1 MLIVDKILQ
10 IRSSLLADP
19 DVSYYNKITW
29 YIIVVEE
36 EGKRMKKNK
45 LSFIA
50 VLSVFSMTVT
60 SVLPAMAA
68 PAADDAGR
76 AGDAL
81 ENQVLDLEFEGE
93 LTDGTDTIADI
104 SISGDGYEYVDGVNG
119 GQALSLTGSTYVN
132 LGKDERLQP
141 ENLTLSFWINPN
153 ETITG
158 EQIISWNKQEYNTDG
173 WYLTSEND
181 NTPLALSVGEG
192 ANGGQPYKVSVKGNR
207 AEFFPAGEWTHIVV
221 TYDSETK
228 DVAFYRN
235 GEAQSVN
242 VDYAVGEGRDG
253 VLGSDPDME
262 KSIGYNGPVYG
273 YAFLNAALDHYELFN
288 DTATA
293 EQALALY
300 EENKETETSGLKNQV
315 LDLEFEDNLTD
326 GTGINTD
333 IKFSGSG
340 YEYVEGA
347 NGGKALELTGNTY
360 IDLGKNTDLQ
370 PKNLTLSFWINPEQ
384 TMTGEGIISWN
395 KNEYYT
401 DGWYLSSEND
411 NVPLALSIG
420 EGKNAGQPYKVSVKA
435 NRSEFF
441 PAGEWTHIVVTY
453 NSASK
458 EVVFYRNGIEQTS
471 TVDYAIN
478 DDRDGVLGSDE
489 SMQKSIGYNGP
500 AYNGSY
506 LKAALDHYE
515 LFNDTATKEE
525 AMALYEENGG
535 EIDKAQ
541 IAKDDLEA
549 LSIPSETSRNL
560 ALPSVGAQGSV
571 ITWEVTA
578 GTAMDNNGVITR
590 PEVGEPDAEVT
601 LTATAVF
608 MDGEAATKTFDVT
621 VLAKKPMDLSDTSLM
636 DDVTLSDD
644 YMVNAF
650 TKEKEYLLS
659 LSSEKFLYEFY
670 NVAGLEPTTEE
681 GYGGW
686 ERTGASNFRGHT
698 FGHYMSALSQAYLS
712 EDDADVKAQL
722 MEQIE
727 AAVNGL
733 EKCQNAYAETYPQSA
748 GYISAFPEGVLARF
762 DGGTAPT
769 ADDGTVL
776 VPYYNLHKVL
786 AGLIDIAKNVDDTE
800 VKNKA
805 ITIAENFGEY
815 LYNRCTNL
823 PNKQQVLWIEY
834 GGMNEALYELYRI
847 TGNDHIKEAAECF
860 DEVSLF
866 EQLAA
871 GQDVLSGKHAN
882 TTIPKFTGAVKRYS
896 VLTENEEYYDKL
908 TQEEKDNLDMYLTAA
923 ENFWDI
929 VVNDH
934 TYITGGNSQSEHFH
948 NAGELCYDATKG
960 SYDGALTCETCNT
973 YNMLKLTK
981 ALYDQTQDP
990 KYLDYFERTFTN
1002 AILASQN
1009 PETGTTMYFQPMAA
1023 GYNKVYN
1030 RPYDEFWCCTGTGM
1044 ENFSKLGDYIYQ
1056 IKGNT
1061 LYVNMF
1067 YSSAI
1072 EDEGLGIS
1080 LTQDANIPNDDTV
1093 IYTVN
1098 DIADGTSVALRQ
1110 PEWLAGD
1117 AVIKVNG
1124 KEQDVTAE
1132 NGFFVLE
1139 GLKAGD
1145 EISYTMPMQVEI
1157 ESTADNENFV
1167 AFKYGPVVLAA
1178 ELGDKDI
1185 DASQGNGILVRV
1197 GTEDTSAKD
1206 TITVQN
1212 MSVEEWKA
1220 NIVENFVRIED
1231 SEDGRIQFQL
1241 KNTDSEELIYSPY
1254 YMQHEQRYGIYM
1266 NLEEPD
1272 SQASQDRILA
1282 EKEALR
1288 EQEVSVDYLNSFDNN
1303 NSEFAKNLK
1312 TGGDTSTGSFNGR
1325 TFRHANAGG
1334 WWSYDLNVDPEAEHN
1349 YLGCTWYSGDQGRSF
1364 EIYVNDQLLRT
1375 VTINNSAGTN
1385 VFYEDLYDITD
1396 YIEDGASKVTVK
1408 FQSTGGYAGG
1418 LFGLRVI
1425 TSQTYDTDARLSG
1438 LTFDQGTL
1446 EPAFDPDVNEY
1457 TLTVG
1462 KDVEAVNML
1471 ASTMKES
1478 GLVYI
1483 GDILFDNS
1491 NERMIRLDGDETAVS
1506 LTSYAQDHETSL
1518 NYTITIVK
1526 SAEEPEP
1533 TLDEIRLTG
1542 PTKTEYVQGEE
1553 LDLSGLVVTAVYS
1566 DGSEVELQT
1575 GDYTVSGY
1583 DPNAIGEQTITVTY
1597 EGKTA
1602 TFTVT
1607 VTEGEEPEPVLE
1619 KIEIT
1624 GPTKTEYV
1632 QGEELDLSGLVVT
1645 AVYSDGSKAEV
1656 KAGDYTVSGY
1666 DPDTAGEQTVT
1677 VTYGGKTAAFTVTVE
1692 EKQPTDPTDP
1702 SEPDQPS
1709 DPQGGDDQ
1717 QTGGNGQGTDGAD
1730 SSNAVQTG
1738 DTTNVFGAAAACVLA
1753 LGMAG
1758 TVVYVRKKRS

>member
-1 MLIVDKILQ
+1 
-10 IRSSLLADP
+10 
-19 DVSYYNKITW
+19 
-29 YIIVVEE
+29 
-36 EGKRMKKNK
+36 MKKK
-45 LSFIA
+45 RLSFIA
-50 VLSVFSMTVT
+50 VLSVVSMTVT
-60 SVLPAMAA
+60 SVFPAFAA
-68 PAADDAGR
+68 PAAGGAGR
-76 AGDAL
+76 AADPL
-81 ENQVLDLEFEGE
+81 ENQVLDLEFEGDVE
-93 LTDGTDTIADI
+93 DGTNTISGI
-104 SISGDGYEYVDGVNG
+104 SIQGDGYEYVDGVNG
-119 GQALSLTGSTYVN
+119 GKALSLSGSTYVN

-153 ETITG
+153 ETLTG
-158 EQIISWNKQEYNTDG
+158 EQIISWNKQEYYTDG

-181 NTPLALSVGEG
+181 NTPLALSIGEG
-192 ANGGQPYKVSVKGNR
+192 KGQGQPYKVSVKADR
-207 AEFFPAGEWTHIVV
+207 TEFFPAGEWTHIVV

-235 GEAQSVN
+235 GEAQTVN
-242 VDYAVGEGRDG
+242 VDYAVNENRDG

-262 KSIGYNGPVYG
+262 KSIGYNGPAYG
-273 YAFLNAALDHYELFN
+273 FAYLNAALDHYELFN

-300 EENKETETSGLKNQV
+300 EENKETQTSGLKNQV

-333 IKFSGSG
+333 IKFAGSG
-340 YEYVEGA
+340 YQYVDGA
-347 NGGKALELTGNTY
+347 NGGRALELTGNTY
-360 IDLGKNTDLQ
+360 IDLGKNTELQ
-370 PKNLTLSFWINPEQ
+370 PQNLTLSFWINPEK

-435 NRSEFF
+435 DRADFF

-453 NSASK
+453 DSATK
-458 EVVFYRNGIEQTS
+458 EVVFYRNGIAQTS
-471 TVDYAIN
+471 VIDYAVN
-478 DDRDGVLGSDE
+478 NDRDGVLGSDE

-500 AYNGSY
+500 AYNGAY
-506 LKAALDHYE
+506 LLAALDHYE
-515 LFNDTATKEE
+515 LFNDTATAEE
-525 AMALYEENGG
+525 AMALYEEHGG
-535 EIDKAQ
+535 VIDKAQ
-541 IAKDDLEA
+541 IAKDDLDA
-549 LSIPSETSRNL
+549 LNIPSETSRNL
-560 ALPSVGAQGSV
+560 ALPESGDAGSV
-571 ITWEVTA
+571 ITWEVTE
-578 GTAMDNNGVITR
+578 GTAMDNTGVITR
-590 PEVGEPDAEVT
+590 PEIGEPDAKVT
-601 LTATAVF
+601 LKATAVF
-608 MDGEAATKTFDVT
+608 MDGEPVTKEFKVT
-621 VLAKKPMDLSDTSLM
+621 VLAKKPLDLSDTSLM
-636 DDVTLSDD
+636 DDVTLYDD

-659 LSSEKFLYEFY
+659 LNSEKFLYEFY
-670 NVAGLEPTTEE
+670 KVAGLKPTTEE

-722 MEQIE
+722 MEQIKD
-727 AAVNGL
+727 AVNGL
-733 EKCQNAYAETYPQSA
+733 KKCQDAYAEMYPQSA
-748 GYISAFPEGVLARF
+748 GYVSAFPEGVLARV
-762 DGGTAPT
+762 DGGTSPT
-769 ADDGTVL
+769 SDDGTVL
-776 VPYYNLHKVL
+776 VPYYNLHKVV
-786 AGLIDIAKNVDDTE
+786 AGLIDVAKNVDDTE
-800 VKNKA
+800 VKNTA
-805 ITIAENFGEY
+805 IEVAEAFGEY

-823 PNKQQVLWIEY
+823 PNKQQLLWIEY

-847 TGNDHIKEAAECF
+847 TGNDHIKAAAECF

-908 TQEEKDNLDMYLTAA
+908 TAEEKDNLEMYLTAA

-1030 RPYDEFWCCTGTGM
+1030 RQFDEFWCCTGTGM

-1080 LTQDANIPNDDTV
+1080 FTQDANIPNEDTV

-1098 DIADGTSVALRQ
+1098 DIADGTSVALRK

-1124 KEQDVTAE
+1124 KEQDVPEE
-1132 NGFFVLE
+1132 NGFFVLD

-1145 EISYTMPMQVEI
+1145 EISYTMPMQVEF

-1178 ELGDKDI
+1178 ELGSKDI
-1185 DASQGNGILVRV
+1185 DASQANGILVRV

-1206 TITVQN
+1206 TITIQN
-1212 MSVEEWKA
+1212 MTVKEWKE
-1220 NIVENFVRIED
+1220 NITENFVRIED

-1241 KNTDSEELIYSPY
+1241 KNTDSDELIYSPY

-1282 EKEALR
+1282 EKEQIR
-1288 EQEVSVDYLNSFDNN
+1288 EQEVSVDYLDSFDNN
-1303 NSEFAKNLK
+1303 NSEFAKNLQ
-1312 TGGDTSTGSFNGR
+1312 TGGDTSVGTYNGR
-1325 TFRHANAGG
+1325 TYRHATDNG
-1334 WWSYDLNVDPEAEHN
+1334 WWSYDLAVDPNAEHN
-1349 YLGCTWYSGDQGRSF
+1349 YLGCTYTTADAGRSF
-1364 EIYVNDQLLRT
+1364 EIYVNDELRQT
-1375 VTINNSAGTN
+1375 VRITNDAGSN
-1385 VFYEDLYDITD
+1385 VFYEELYDITD
-1396 YIEDGASKVTVK
+1396 YIEEGESKVTVR
-1408 FQSTGGYAGG
+1408 FQSTGGLAGG
-1418 LFGLRVI
+1418 LYGVRVI
-1425 TSQTYDTDARLSG
+1425 TSTEYDTDARLSA
-1438 LTFDQGTL
+1438 LTFDEGTL
-1446 EPAFDPDVNEY
+1446 EPEFNSDVNEY

-1462 KDVEAVNML
+1462 TDVDSVNML

-1483 GDILFDNS
+1483 GDILFDNT
-1491 NERMIRLDGDETAVS
+1491 NVRTIRLDENETVVT
-1506 LTSYAQDHETSL
+1506 LTSYAQDHET
-1518 NYTITIVK
+1518 NMTYTITIVK
-1526 SAEEPEP
+1526 SEDEPEP

-1542 PTKTEYVQGEE
+1542 PTKTEY
-1553 LDLSGLVVTAVYS
+1553 T
-1566 DGSEVELQT
+1566 
-1575 GDYTVSGY
+1575 
-1583 DPNAIGEQTITVTY
+1583 
-1597 EGKTA
+1597 
-1602 TFTVT
+1602 
-1607 VTEGEEPEPVLE
+1607 
-1619 KIEIT
+1619 
-1624 GPTKTEYV
+1624 

-1645 AVYSDGSKAEV
+1645 AVYSDGSKSEV

-1692 EKQPTDPTDP
+1692 EKQPTDPSDP
-1702 SEPDQPS
+1702 SEPSDPSDPSDPSEPSDPSDPSDPSEPADPDQPS
-1709 DPQGGDDQ
+1709 DTQGGDDQ
-1717 QTGGNGQGTDGAD
+1717 QTGGSSQGTDGSD
-1730 SSNAVQTG
+1730 GFKAVQTG

-1753 LGMAG
+1753 LGLAG
-1758 TVVYVRKKRS
+1758 AVVYTRRKRS

>member
-1 MLIVDKILQ
+1 
-10 IRSSLLADP
+10 
-19 DVSYYNKITW
+19 
-29 YIIVVEE
+29 
-36 EGKRMKKNK
+36 MKKK
-45 LSFIA
+45 RLSFIA
-50 VLSVFSMTVT
+50 VLSVVSMTVT
-60 SVLPAMAA
+60 SVFPAFAA
-68 PAADDAGR
+68 PAAGGAGR
-76 AGDAL
+76 AADPL
-81 ENQVLDLEFEGE
+81 ENQVLDLEFEGDVE
-93 LTDGTDTIADI
+93 DGTNTISGI
-104 SISGDGYEYVDGVNG
+104 SIQGDGYEYVDGVNG
-119 GQALSLTGSTYVN
+119 GKALSLSGSTYVN

-153 ETITG
+153 ETLTG
-158 EQIISWNKQEYNTDG
+158 EQIISWNKQEYYTDG

-181 NTPLALSVGEG
+181 NTPLALSIGEG
-192 ANGGQPYKVSVKGNR
+192 KGQGQPYKVSVKADR
-207 AEFFPAGEWTHIVV
+207 TEFFPAGEWTHIVV

-235 GEAQSVN
+235 GEAQTVN
-242 VDYAVGEGRDG
+242 VDYAVNENRDG

-262 KSIGYNGPVYG
+262 KSIGYNGPAYG
-273 YAFLNAALDHYELFN
+273 FAYLNAALDHYELFN

-300 EENKETETSGLKNQV
+300 EENKETQTSGLKNQV

-333 IKFSGSG
+333 IKFAGSG
-340 YEYVEGA
+340 YQYVDGA
-347 NGGKALELTGNTY
+347 NGGRALELTGNTY
-360 IDLGKNTDLQ
+360 IDLGKNTELQ
-370 PKNLTLSFWINPEQ
+370 PQNLTLSFWINPEK

-435 NRSEFF
+435 DRADFF

-453 NSASK
+453 DSATK
-458 EVVFYRNGIEQTS
+458 EVVFYRNGIAQTS
-471 TVDYAIN
+471 VIDYAVN
-478 DDRDGVLGSDE
+478 NDRDGVLGSDE

-500 AYNGSY
+500 AYNGAY
-506 LKAALDHYE
+506 LLAALDHYE
-515 LFNDTATKEE
+515 LFNDTATAEE
-525 AMALYEENGG
+525 AMALYEEHGG
-535 EIDKAQ
+535 VIDKAQ
-541 IAKDDLEA
+541 IAKDDLDA
-549 LSIPSETSRNL
+549 LNIPSETSRNL
-560 ALPSVGAQGSV
+560 ALPESGDAGSV
-571 ITWEVTA
+571 ITWEVTE
-578 GTAMDNNGVITR
+578 GTAMDNTGVITR
-590 PEVGEPDAEVT
+590 PEIGEPDAKVT
-601 LTATAVF
+601 LKATAVF
-608 MDGEAATKTFDVT
+608 MDGEPVTKEFKVT
-621 VLAKKPMDLSDTSLM
+621 VLAKKPLDLSDTSLM
-636 DDVTLSDD
+636 DDVTLYDD

-659 LSSEKFLYEFY
+659 LNSEKFLYEFY
-670 NVAGLEPTTEE
+670 KVAGLKPTTEE

-722 MEQIE
+722 MEQIKD
-727 AAVNGL
+727 AVNGL
-733 EKCQNAYAETYPQSA
+733 KKCQDAYAEMYPQSA
-748 GYISAFPEGVLARF
+748 GYVSAFPEGVLARV
-762 DGGTAPT
+762 DGGTSPT
-769 ADDGTVL
+769 SDDGTVL
-776 VPYYNLHKVL
+776 VPYYNLHKVV
-786 AGLIDIAKNVDDTE
+786 AGLIDVAKNVDDTE
-800 VKNKA
+800 VKNTA
-805 ITIAENFGEY
+805 IEVAEAFGEY

-823 PNKQQVLWIEY
+823 PNKQQLLWIEY

-847 TGNDHIKEAAECF
+847 TGNDHIKAAAECF

-908 TQEEKDNLDMYLTAA
+908 TAEEKDNLEMYLTAA

-1030 RPYDEFWCCTGTGM
+1030 RQFDEFWCCTGTGM

-1080 LTQDANIPNDDTV
+1080 FTQDANIPNEDTV

-1098 DIADGTSVALRQ
+1098 DIADGTSVALRK

-1117 AVIKVNG
+1117 AVITVNG
-1124 KEQDVTAE
+1124 ETQNVTEE
-1132 NGFFVLE
+1132 NGFFVLS
-1139 GLKAGD
+1139 GLEAGD
-1145 EISYTMPMQVEI
+1145 VISYTMPMQVEL
-1157 ESTADNENFV
+1157 EATADNENFV
-1167 AFKYGPVVLAA
+1167 AFKYGSVVLAA
-1178 ELGDKDI
+1178 ELGG
-1185 DASQGNGILVRV
+1185 DASTSQGNGILVRV
-1197 GTEDTSAKD
+1197 GTEDPDAKD

-1212 MSVEEWKA
+1212 MSLDEWKA
-1220 NIVENFVRIED
+1220 NITENLVRIED
-1231 SEDGRIQFQL
+1231 SEDGNVQFVL
-1241 KNTDSEELIYSPY
+1241 KNTDSEELIFSPY
-1254 YMQHEQRYGIYM
+1254 YKIYDQRYGIYM
-1266 NLEEPD
+1266 YLEAPD
-1272 SQASQDRILA
+1272 SEASQDRILA
-1282 EKEALR
+1282 EKEQIR
-1288 EQEVSVDYLNSFDNN
+1288 EQEVSVDYLDSFDNN
-1303 NSEFAKNLK
+1303 NSEFAKNLQ
-1312 TGGDTSTGSFNGR
+1312 TGGDTSVGTYNGR
-1325 TFRHANAGG
+1325 TYRHATDNG
-1334 WWSYDLNVDPEAEHN
+1334 WWSYDLAVDPNAEHN
-1349 YLGCTWYSGDQGRSF
+1349 YLGCTYTTADAGRSF
-1364 EIYVNDQLLRT
+1364 EIYVNDELRQT
-1375 VTINNSAGTN
+1375 VRITNDAGSN
-1385 VFYEDLYDITD
+1385 VFYEELYDITD
-1396 YIEDGASKVTVK
+1396 YIEEGESKVTVR
-1408 FQSTGGYAGG
+1408 FQSTGGLAGG
-1418 LFGLRVI
+1418 LYGVRVI
-1425 TSQTYDTDARLSG
+1425 TSTEYDTDARLSA
-1438 LTFDQGTL
+1438 LTFDEGTL
-1446 EPAFDPDVNEY
+1446 EPEFNSDVNEY

-1462 KDVEAVNML
+1462 TDVDSVNML

-1483 GDILFDNS
+1483 GDILFDNT
-1491 NERMIRLDGDETAVS
+1491 NVRTIRLDEDETVVT
-1506 LTSYAQDHETSL
+1506 LTSYAQDHET
-1518 NYTITIVK
+1518 NMTYTITIVK
-1526 SAEEPEP
+1526 SEDEPGGGDEPEP

-1542 PTKTEYVQGEE
+1542 PTKTEY
-1553 LDLSGLVVTAVYS
+1553 T
-1566 DGSEVELQT
+1566 
-1575 GDYTVSGY
+1575 
-1583 DPNAIGEQTITVTY
+1583 
-1597 EGKTA
+1597 
-1602 TFTVT
+1602 
-1607 VTEGEEPEPVLE
+1607 
-1619 KIEIT
+1619 
-1624 GPTKTEYV
+1624 

-1645 AVYSDGSKAEV
+1645 AVYSDGSKSEV

-1692 EKQPTDPTDP
+1692 EKQPTDPSDP
-1702 SEPDQPS
+1702 SEPSDPSDPSDPSEPSDPSDPSDPSEPADPDQPS
-1709 DPQGGDDQ
+1709 DTQGGDDQ
-1717 QTGGNGQGTDGAD
+1717 QTGGSSQGTDGSD
-1730 SSNAVQTG
+1730 GFKAVQTG

-1753 LGMAG
+1753 LGLAG
-1758 TVVYVRKKRS
+1758 AVVYTRRKRS

>member
-1 MLIVDKILQ
+1 
-10 IRSSLLADP
+10 
-19 DVSYYNKITW
+19 
-29 YIIVVEE
+29 
-36 EGKRMKKNK
+36 MKKK
-45 LSFIA
+45 RLSFIA
-50 VLSVFSMTVT
+50 VLSVVSMTVT
-60 SVLPAMAA
+60 SVFPAFAA
-68 PAADDAGR
+68 PAAGGAGR
-76 AGDAL
+76 AADPL

-93 LTDGTDTIADI
+93 VEDGTNTISGI
-104 SISGDGYEYVDGVNG
+104 SIQGDGYEYVDGVNG
-119 GQALSLTGSTYVN
+119 GQALSLKGSAYVN
-132 LGKDERLQP
+132 LGKDVRLQP

-158 EQIISWNKQEYNTDG
+158 EQIISWNKDEWWTDG
-173 WYLTSEND
+173 WYLSSLND
-181 NTPLALSVGEG
+181 NTPLTLSIGP
-192 ANGGQPYKVSVKGNR
+192 ANQGGQPYNVKVSGNR

-221 TYDSETK
+221 TYDSAMK
-228 DVAFYRN
+228 DVQMYRN
-235 GEAQSVN
+235 GIAQETQVAYEIN
-242 VDYAVGEGRDG
+242 AEGG
-253 VLGSDPDME
+253 ATGALGSDADME
-262 KSIGYNGPVYG
+262 KSIGYNGPVHKGAY
-273 YAFLNAALDHYELFN
+273 LNAALDHYELFN

-300 EENKETETSGLKNQV
+300 EENKKVETAGLKNQV
-315 LDLEFEDNLTD
+315 LDLEFEDNLAD

-333 IKFSGSG
+333 IKFAGSG
-340 YEYVEGA
+340 YQYVDGA
-347 NGGKALELTGNTY
+347 NGGKALKLTGNTY
-360 IDLGKNTDLQ
+360 IDLGKNTELQ
-370 PKNLTLSFWINPEQ
+370 PQNLTLSFWINPEK

-395 KNEYYT
+395 KNQYYT

-435 NRSEFF
+435 NRADFF

-453 NSASK
+453 DSATK
-458 EVVFYRNGIEQTS
+458 EVVFYRNGIAQTS
-471 TVDYAIN
+471 VIDYAVN
-478 DDRDGVLGSDE
+478 NDRDGVLGSDE

-500 AYNGSY
+500 AYNGAY
-506 LKAALDHYE
+506 LLAALDHYE
-515 LFNDTATKEE
+515 LFNDTATAEE
-525 AMALYEENGG
+525 AMALYEEHGG
-535 EIDKAQ
+535 VIDKEQ
-541 IAKDDLEA
+541 IARDDLEV
-549 LSIPSETSRNL
+549 LNIPSETSYNL
-560 ALPSVGAQGSV
+560 SLPTTGAQGSV

-578 GTAMDNNGVITR
+578 GTAMDKNGVITR
-590 PEVGEPDAEVT
+590 PEIGEPDAKVT
-601 LTATAVF
+601 LKATAVF
-608 MDGEAATKTFDVT
+608 MDGEPVTKEFEVT
-621 VLAKKPMDLSDTSLM
+621 VLAKKPLDLSDTSLM
-636 DDVTLSDD
+636 DDVTLYDD

-659 LSSEKFLYEFY
+659 LNAEKFLYEFY

-712 EDDADVKAQL
+712 EDDPDVKAQL

-727 AAVNGL
+727 DAVNGL
-733 EKCQNAYAETYPQSA
+733 KKCQDAYAELYPQSA
-748 GYISAFPEGVLARF
+748 GYISAFPEGVLARV
-762 DGGTAPT
+762 DGGTSPT
-769 ADDGTVL
+769 PDDGTVL
-776 VPYYNLHKVL
+776 VPYYNLHKVV
-786 AGLIDIAKNVDDTE
+786 AGLIDVAKNVDDTE
-800 VKNKA
+800 VKNTA
-805 ITIAENFGEY
+805 IEVAEAFGEY

-823 PNKQQVLWIEY
+823 PNKQQLLWIEY

-847 TGNDHIKEAAECF
+847 TGNDHIKAAAECF

-908 TQEEKDNLDMYLTAA
+908 TPEEKDNLEMYLTAA

-1030 RPYDEFWCCTGTGM
+1030 RPFDEFWCCTGTGM

-1080 LTQDANIPNDDTV
+1080 FTQDANIPNEDTV

-1098 DIADGTSVALRQ
+1098 DIADGTSVALRR

-1124 KEQDVTAE
+1124 KEQDVAEE
-1132 NGFFVLE
+1132 NGFFVLD

-1145 EISYTMPMQVEI
+1145 EISYTMPMQVEF

-1178 ELGDKDI
+1178 ELGSKDI
-1185 DASQGNGILVRV
+1185 DASQANGILVRV

-1206 TITVQN
+1206 TITIQN
-1212 MSVEEWKA
+1212 MTVKEWKE
-1220 NIVENFVRIED
+1220 NITENFVRIED

-1241 KNTDSEELIYSPY
+1241 KNTDSDELIYSPY

-1282 EKEALR
+1282 EKEELR
-1288 EQEVSVDYLNSFDNN
+1288 EQEVSVDYLDSFDNN
-1303 NSEFAKNLK
+1303 NSEFAKNLQV
-1312 TGGDTSTGSFNGR
+1312 GGDTSTGSFNGR

-1334 WWSYDLNVDPEAEHN
+1334 WWSYDFNVDPEAEHN

-1364 EIYVNDQLLRT
+1364 DIYVNDQLLQT

-1396 YIEDGASKVTVK
+1396 YIEDGESKVTVK

-1418 LFGLRVI
+1418 LFGIRVI
-1425 TSQTYDTDARLSG
+1425 TSTEYDTDARLSG

-1471 ASTMKES
+1471 ASTMKKS

-1491 NERMIRLDGDETAVS
+1491 NERLIRLDGDETAVT
-1506 LTSYAQDHETSL
+1506 LTSYAQDHKASL

-1526 SAEEPEP
+1526 SEEEEPEP
-1533 TLDEIRLTG
+1533 TLEKIEITG
-1542 PTKTEYVQGEE
+1542 PAKTEYTQGEKLDLSGLVVTAVYSNDSKVE
-1553 LDLSGLVVTAVYS
+1553 LQAGDYTVSGYDPNAAGKQTVTVTYDGKTATFTVTVTKSEEPEPALEKIEITGPAKTEYTQGEKLDLSGLVVTAVYS
-1566 DGSEVELQT
+1566 DSSRVELQ
-1575 GDYTVSGY
+1575 
-1583 DPNAIGEQTITVTY
+1583 
-1597 EGKTA
+1597 
-1602 TFTVT
+1602 
-1607 VTEGEEPEPVLE
+1607 
-1619 KIEIT
+1619 
-1624 GPTKTEYV
+1624 
-1632 QGEELDLSGLVVT
+1632 
-1645 AVYSDGSKAEV
+1645 
-1656 KAGDYTVSGY
+1656 AGDYTVSGY
-1666 DPDTAGEQTVT
+1666 DPDTAGKQTVT
-1677 VTYGGKTAAFTVTVE
+1677 VTYGGKTAEFTVTVE
-1692 EKQPTDPTDP
+1692 EKQTTDPSDPTDPADPSDPTDP
-1702 SEPDQPS
+1702 SDPSGPAQPS
-1709 DPQGGDDQ
+1709 DPQGGAGQ
-1717 QTGGNGQGTDGAD
+1717 QTGGSSQGTDGAD
-1730 SSNAVQTG
+1730 SSKAVQTG

-1758 TVVYVRKKRS
+1758 TVVYVRRKRS